1 MVNSSATLLCQKVA
15 TEAAQQLP
23 ELPNFGQWEDFRV
36 PMCHPVKETKKISMH
51 TGLVGV
57 GGDDDD
63 DDDQDYDSD
72 QTQDELLLS
81 GAVLQEEYTKRN

>member
-1 MVNSSATLLCQKVA
+1 
-15 TEAAQQLP
+15 
-23 ELPNFGQWEDFRV
+23 
-36 PMCHPVKETKKISMH
+36 MCHPVGEINQRGMH

-63 DDDQDYDSD
+63 DDDQEYDGD

-81 GAVLQEEYTKRN
+81 GAVLQGE

>member
-1 MVNSSATLLCQKVA
+1 MVNSTANLLWQKVA
-15 TEAAQQLP
+15 TEAALQLP
-23 ELPNFGQWEDFRV
+23 ELPNLSQGKVFSV
-36 PMCHPVKETKKISMH
+36 LMCHPVEETNEVGMH

-81 GAVLQEEYTKRN
+81 GAVLEEE